1 MRKLTTRID
10 NYCRIISNISAALAC
25 SAIFIMGWMI
35 FLNVFMRYVL
45 NRPLAFVEEYSGQL
59 FVFIVFMGLGYATRS
74 DSHVQ
79 VDLFY
84 KMLPNLSQKLL
95 DLFTLLISLLVAI
108 IYFYFAFAFAYFNFK
123 SGEISIIT
131 YTPMW
136 IPSVFVVIGL
146 LFFIF
151 EIVNKILE
159 AYKAFNNRF
168 NGE

>member
-1 MRKLTTRID
+1 MKNIARRID
-10 NYCRIISNISAALAC
+10 KYCRVISSISAALAC
-25 SAIFIMGWMI
+25 AAIFIMGWMI

-84 KMLPNLSQKLL
+84 KMLPNHSKKLL
-95 DLFTLLISLLVAI
+95 DLFTLLVSLFVAV
-108 IYFYFAFAFAYFNFK
+108 IYFYFAYAFTHYNFN

-136 IPSVFVVIGL
+136 IPSIFVVIPMFTDCL
-146 LFFIF
+146 S
-151 EIVNKILE
+151 K
-159 AYKAFNNRF
+159 
-168 NGE
+168 